1 MLKPMTRVI
10 ALLLLLYGAVAVAA
24 ADSPLQITAAEWA
37 QPHSGQWLL
46 RQPALVEAV
55 HQLQAKHGAVLEIRY
70 PGGDDGSL
78 WAREL
83 QAWLVALG
91 IESARI
97 RLLPGSDA
105 ADLLQLR
112 VR

>member
-1 MLKPMTRVI
+1 MLV
-10 ALLLLLYGAVAVAA
+10 LLLVLSCTMAVAA
-24 ADSPLQITAAEWA
+24 TDTPLQITATEWA
-37 QPHSGQWLL
+37 QPRSGERLL
-46 RQPALVEAV
+46 HHPALVAVV
-55 HQLQAKHGAVLEIRY
+55 HQLQSHPGAALEIRY
-70 PGGDDGSL
+70 PGGDNGSL

-97 RLLPGSDA
+97 HLLPGSKA
-105 ADLLQLR
+105 ADLLQMR